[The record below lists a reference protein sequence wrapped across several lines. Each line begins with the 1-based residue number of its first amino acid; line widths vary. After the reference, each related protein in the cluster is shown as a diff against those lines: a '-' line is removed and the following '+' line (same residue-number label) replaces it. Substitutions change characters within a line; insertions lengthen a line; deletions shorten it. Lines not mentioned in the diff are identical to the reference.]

1 MINIK
6 KEKRIIKITI
16 LSFTLYLISM
26 LIWECFIY
34 TIVNIG
40 FLSFLGFTYKSYLS
54 VILFF
59 TICYIMLLPV
69 DYYSSILI
77 GLLKSKNNVSK
88 FQQRVLDFILY
99 SSFSSLVIGSVDF
112 FMEDIHISPANQVL
126 LIILYYL
133 FESYFDYL
141 LLRKK

>member
-59 TICYIMLLPV
+59 IICYILLLPV

-77 GLLKSKNNVSK
+77 GLLKSKNNISK

>member
-1 MINIK
+1 MGVFYI
-6 KEKRIIKITI
+6 
-16 LSFTLYLISM
+16 
-26 LIWECFIY
+26 
-34 TIVNIG
+34 
-40 FLSFLGFTYKSYLS
+40 YKSYLS

-59 TICYIMLLPV
+59 TICYILLLPV

-77 GLLKSKNNVSK
+77 GLLKSKNNISK

-99 SSFSSLVIGSVDF
+99 SSFSSLVIGYVDF

>member
-1 MINIK
+1 
-6 KEKRIIKITI
+6 
-16 LSFTLYLISM
+16 M

-59 TICYIMLLPV
+59 TICYILLLPV

-77 GLLKSKNNVSK
+77 GLLKSKNNKVRKNAFDAMYKTYDKYKNTFASMLYGGIKSEIFYSK
-88 FQQRVLDFILY
+88 TRKYESALY
-99 SSFSSLVIGSVDF
+99 AS
-112 FMEDIHISPANQVL
+112 
-126 LIILYYL
+126 
-133 FESYFDYL
+133 
-141 LLRKK
+141 